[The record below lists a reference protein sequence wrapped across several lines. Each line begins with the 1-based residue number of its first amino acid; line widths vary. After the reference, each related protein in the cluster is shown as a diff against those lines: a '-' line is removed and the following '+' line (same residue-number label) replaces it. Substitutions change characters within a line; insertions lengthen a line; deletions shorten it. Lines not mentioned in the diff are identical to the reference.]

1 MGVGNT
7 IATIPSYVAPLLCA
21 HVLDAYGED
30 QGWGVIFNGMA
41 IISMM
46 VAGVYASM
54 VRVDPIDVS
63 GKQKEA

>member
-21 HVLDAYGED
+21 HVLDTYGED

-41 IISMM
+41 TISMTIA
-46 VAGVYASM
+46 VVYAST
-54 VRVDPIDVS
+54 VRVDPIDVPEKS
-63 GKQKEA
+63 KEA

>member
-30 QGWGVIFNGMA
+30 EGWAVIFNGMA
-41 IISMM
+41 TISVMT
-46 VAGVYASM
+46 AAVYAST
-54 VRVDPIDVS
+54 VRVDPIDVPEKS
-63 GKQKEA
+63 KES

>member
-30 QGWGVIFNGMA
+30 QGWGVMFNGMA
-41 IISMM
+41 TISMM
-46 VAGVYASM
+46 IAAAYAGTVI
-54 VRVDPIDVS
+54 VDPIDVPRKA
-63 GKQKEA
+63 KQL